1 MPNSDIQLQQGLSL
15 IQFMDLYGTD
25 EKCCQALFN
34 VRWPEG
40 FQCPKC
46 KKRSYRQIKNIYLF
60 ICNQC
65 QHESSLTKGTIF
77 HESELSLRSW
87 FLAFH
92 LLTQNEDD
100 LASSTLAQHLGVSDE
115 EAWKV
120 KYRLTKLMLDRDKE
134 TPYKGRF
141 ELDAAFWASLIK
153 PMQHTEFEQESIIP
167 SSDKPLTSQTTILVE
182 DLANSNLFNGVSN
195 HILEQVSIRATAF
208 NLKKGEVLLTPHRE
222 NRRLYLLLSGELAI
236 HFESLDTPPIR
247 NIQAGFT
254 VGELSI
260 ILDSW
265 PSAFVVANKNC
276 CVLSLDR
283 KLTWWMVKESKVLCR
298 NMLTLLARWVLIN
311 TSRIINDRNQIDE
324 LATHALTD
332 GLTGLFNRRWLD
344 NTFPRLLDR
353 AKSGSQAIC
362 IIMLDVDHFKK
373 YNDTQGHLAGDQALK
388 TLASVIKS
396 QIRPQDFAVRYGGEE
411 FIIIMPQ
418 TTLNESIII
427 AERVRSAVEKQAIF
441 LPNEEPIP
449 SITISA
455 GLAMS
460 TPECN
465 AESLIKEAD
474 ALLYQSKKSGRNR
487 FHYPEFGS

>member
-1 MPNSDIQLQQGLSL
+1 MPNNEIQLQQGLSL
-15 IQFMDLYGTD
+15 IQFMDIYGTD
-25 EKCCQALFN
+25 EKCGQALFN
-34 VRWPEG
+34 VRWPAG

-46 KKRSYRQIKNIYLF
+46 RKRSYRQIKNIHLF

-87 FLAFH
+87 FLAIH
-92 LLTQNEDD
+92 LLTQSEDD
-100 LASSTLAQHLGVSDE
+100 IASSTLAQHLGVSHE

-120 KYRLTKLMLDRDKE
+120 KYRLTRFMLDRDKD
-134 TPYKGRF
+134 TPFKGQI
-141 ELDAAFWASLIK
+141 ELDAAFWSSLIT
-153 PMQHTEFEQESIIP
+153 PMQNAESEQESIIP
-167 SSDKPLTSQTTILVE
+167 IPDEPLPSQATVLIE
-182 DLANSNLFNGVSN
+182 DLTNSNLFHGVSN
-195 HILEQVSIRATAF
+195 HILEQVSNRAAAF
-208 NLKKGEVLLTPHRE
+208 ELKKGEVLLTPHRE
-222 NRRLYLLLSGELAI
+222 NRRLYLLLSGELSI

-276 CVLSLDR
+276 RVLSLDR
-283 KLTWWMVKESKVLCR
+283 KLTWWMVKESKALCR

-324 LATHALTD
+324 LAAHALTD
-332 GLTGLFNRRWLD
+332 GLTTLFNRRWLD
-344 NTFPRLLDR
+344 KTFPRLLDR
-353 AKSGSQAIC
+353 AKSGSQTIC

-388 TLASVIKS
+388 TLGSVMKS
-396 QIRPQDFAVRYGGEE
+396 QIRPQDYAVRYGGEE

-418 TTLNESIII
+418 TTLEESIII
-427 AERVRSAVEKQAIF
+427 AERLRSSIEKQEIF
-441 LPNEEPIP
+441 LPNEQQIP

-455 GLAMS
+455 GIAMS
-460 TPECN
+460 TPECS
-465 AESLIKEAD
+465 AESLIKKAD
-474 ALLYQSKKSGRNR
+474 TLLYQSKKSGRNR
-487 FHYPEFGS
+487 FHYPKKHH